1 MTTVLEALSN
11 KQHILDAFADGDG
24 EMFFSI
30 QSAASGRV
38 HNRILEIT
46 EAQVYDWVNGA
57 SIQDAMPQLSDEERE
72 FLMTGITQVEWDS
85 IFSDSEE
92 D

>member
-11 KQHILDAFADGDG
+11 KQHILDAFPDGDG

-46 EAQVYDWVNGA
+46 EAQVYDWANGA
-57 SIQDAMPQLSDEERE
+57 SIQDAMPSLTPGERE
-72 FLMTGITQVEWDS
+72 FLLTGITDEEWDAL
-85 IFSDSEE
+85 FSDSKE
-92 D
+92 

>member
-11 KQHILDAFADGDG
+11 KPHILDAFADGDS

-46 EAQVYDWVNGA
+46 EAQVYDWADGA
-57 SIQDAMPQLSDEERE
+57 SIQDAMPSLSPGERE
-72 FLMTGITQVEWDS
+72 FLMTGIT
-85 IFSDSEE
+85 SEE
-92 D
+92 WAEMFPEDE

>member
-11 KQHILDAFADGDG
+11 KPHILDAFADGDG

-30 QSAASGRV
+30 LSAASGRV

-46 EAQVYDWVNGA
+46 EAQVYDWANGA
-57 SIQDAMPQLSDEERE
+57 SIQDAMPSLSPGERE
-72 FLMTGITQVEWDS
+72 FLMTGIT
-85 IFSDSEE
+85 SEE
-92 D
+92 WAEMFPEDE

>member
-11 KQHILDAFADGDG
+11 KPHILDAFADGDG

-30 QSAASGRV
+30 QSASTGRI

-46 EAQVYDWVNGA
+46 EAQVYDWANGA
-57 SIQDAMPQLSDEERE
+57 SIQVAMPSLSPGERE
-72 FLMTGITQVEWDS
+72 FLMTGIT
-85 IFSDSEE
+85 SEE
-92 D
+92 WAEMFPEDE